1 MSDAPAVV
9 QILEGVR
16 ATRLLDDAPV
26 CVALVSGGRDSVC
39 LLDVLVTLLGSGQV
53 SALHVNYGL
62 RGAASDGDEE
72 HVRAVCERLGV
83 PLRVERAAAPPAAGN
98 LQGWA
103 RQLRYGAAQRLA
115 EPSGALVATGHTAS
129 DQAET
134 ILYRLAASPGRRA
147 LLGMPARDGNLI
159 RPLLGLDREQ
169 TTAYCL
175 ARGLPWREDASNG
188 EPRFARG
195 RVRHDLLVSLRSIH
209 PAAEANVLRTAELL
223 RDEAHVLDRIVDEF
237 LAGRAAVPLAELR
250 DLEPPLARLVLVRL
264 AETAGSGYVP
274 GAARRLDE
282 FEALARAG
290 GSGTLDVGGA
300 VRAVVEYGVL
310 RFELA
315 TGDRLPEEVALSVPG
330 EARFGEWTL
339 TAELRTAMADEA
351 LAQRRGDGAVA
362 VLDAD
367 RLELDSL
374 RVRSWR
380 AGDSI
385 RPIGLDG
392 RSKSVADLF
401 TDRRLPR
408 AVRALTPI
416 VVCGEEVLWVAPLA
430 TAHRVRV
437 TPQTRH
443 VALIAAVTA
452 AVPGR

>member
-1 MSDAPAVV
+1 VSDAPTVA

-16 ATRLLDDAPV
+16 ATHLLDENPQ
-26 CVALVSGGRDSVC
+26 CVALVSGGRDSIC
-39 LLDVLVTLLGSGQV
+39 LLDVLVTLLGCGRV
-53 SALHVNYGL
+53 SVLHVNYGL

-83 PLRVERAAAPPAAGN
+83 PLVVERVSSPPAGGN

-103 RQLRYGAAQRLA
+103 RQLRYAAARRHA
-115 EPSGALVATGHTAS
+115 ARSGALIATGHTAS

-175 ARGLPWREDASNG
+175 ARGLAWREDASNS
-188 EPRFARG
+188 EPRFARA
-195 RVRHDLLVSLRSIH
+195 RVRHGLLASLRTIH
-209 PAAEANVLRTAELL
+209 PAAESNVLRTAELL
-223 RDEAHVLDRIVDEF
+223 RDEAHVLDRVVDEF

-250 DLEPPLARLVLVRL
+250 NLEPQLARLVLIRL
-264 AETAGSGYVP
+264 AENAGAGYLP
-274 GAARRLDE
+274 GAGRQLAEL
-282 FEALARAG
+282 EALARAG
-290 GSGTLDVGGA
+290 GSGTLDVGGG

-315 TGDRLPEEVALSVPG
+315 TDDRLPEEVALSVPG
-330 EARFGEWTL
+330 QARFGEWTL
-339 TAELRTAMADEA
+339 TAELRSTMADEA

-367 RLELDSL
+367 RLDLDSL
-374 RVRSWR
+374 RVRGWR

-401 TDRRLPR
+401 TDRRFPR
-408 AVRALTPI
+408 AMRALTPI

-430 TAHRVRV
+430 TADRVRV
-437 TPQTRH
+437 TPQTRR

-452 AVPGR
+452 ADPG